1 MDIAQLM
8 SVFQGQ
14 LFIFGVFSIGNILLL
29 WMMFRGV
36 TNAYVYGANT
46 FGKVIHSVMSVCVVI
61 FNLGILGQISSTL
74 NNWAYSLSQ
83 MEGDLG
89 SAQLFVDR
97 MAATGYAE
105 PSLIPTNPVALIFWI
120 AVLIGLLGGMWT
132 DPGPKE
138 ETA

>member
-1 MDIAQLM
+1 MDQ
-8 SVFQGQ
+8 FQIGMLYNG
-14 LFIFGVFSIGNILLL
+14 LFISNAIYMAVFIFLL

-36 TNAYVYGANT
+36 TNAYIYGANT

-61 FNLGILGQISSTL
+61 FNLGILGQIGSTL

-132 DPGPKE
+132 APGPKE